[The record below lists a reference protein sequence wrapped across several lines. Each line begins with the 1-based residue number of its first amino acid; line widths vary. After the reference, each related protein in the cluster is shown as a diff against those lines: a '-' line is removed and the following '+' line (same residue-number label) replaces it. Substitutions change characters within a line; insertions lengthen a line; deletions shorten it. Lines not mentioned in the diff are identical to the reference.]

1 MLDPLLSNGQF
12 YNSLLCVP
20 AGDNINL
27 FEGGDP
33 RLTTCYKYVLDLLP
47 GRSEE
52 SATICDY
59 SFSLTFSANVDP
71 AHLTVRFDNVYL
83 VNQIMFDGYLPDVC
97 KSPGD
102 ADRDNS
108 PFCYKVREF
117 YT

>member
-1 MLDPLLSNGQF
+1 MVNF
-12 YNSLLCVP
+12 ITHYCVSQLVT
-20 AGDNINL
+20 IS
-27 FEGGDP
+27 
-33 RLTTCYKYVLDLLP
+33 TCSRGETPDKYVLDLLP

-108 PFCYKVREF
+108 PICYKVREF
-117 YT
+117 YA